1 MENEIANVDIEEK
14 VLTLKSLEK
23 AVRIQLSALETK
35 INKLMREIELLKKA
49 LIGGKNAR

>member
-1 MENEIANVDIEEK
+1 MTDETIDIDIEEK

-23 AVRIQLSALETK
+23 SVRIQLFALETK